1 MDVTKKTRSETTV
14 TIVLKDWEAS
24 DLQSMLVRISNQK
37 TVGKSEFSLR
47 EKITGRKLLRSL
59 QQSNHI

>member
-1 MDVTKKTRSETTV
+1 MDVWKKTRCETTI
-14 TIVLKDWEAS
+14 TIVLTDWEAS
-24 DLQSMLVRISNQK
+24 DLQTMLTRISKQK
-37 TVGKSEFSLR
+37 SVGKSEFSLR

>member
-24 DLQSMLVRISNQK
+24 DLQSMLMRISNQK